1 MKVSDKGLN
10 QAELPQFTVN
20 AVSLRNHHRFRG
32 VMKVNESGC
41 LTPELR
47 CPAHPNAFN
56 ELPRPFKVTFSYPHI
71 QLITMPKKYA
81 KKPDRP
87 ANLPDEP
94 VESFEKQYYVASNRV
109 WYVRKDEIGKEGSEF
124 LSIRHFDRADVCCI
138 VTNIWR
144 TGTVDE
150 STQSTILHRVCPMF
164 CSLYIDCLPSI

>member
-1 MKVSDKGLN
+1 MKASDKGLN
-10 QAELPQFTVN
+10 QAELPQFTGN

-32 VMKVNESGC
+32 ITKVNESGC
-41 LTPELR
+41 LIPVLR

-56 ELPRPFKVTFSYPHI
+56 ELPHPLQVIFSYPQT
-71 QLITMPKKYA
+71 QLITMPKKHA

-94 VESFEKQYYVASNRV
+94 VESLNKQYYVALDRV

-124 LSIRHFDRADVCCI
+124 LSIRHFDRADVCC
-138 VTNIWR
+138 VVSNIWR

-150 STQSTILHRVCPMF
+150 STQSTILHMVCHLF
-164 CSLYIDCLPSI
+164 CSPYFDCLLSI